1 MSSFKTEI
9 KPAKIG
15 LILSGLA
22 LLVFAYFQFPRA
34 TGPTSFAEGTVLQL
48 GEAVEL
54 TKEELVTP
62 QNSYFALELEFV
74 TTAQNAQGNPYSV
87 VTLIHRPAYG
97 QGSQRIRL
105 KTDSA
110 QNKHTEILDANR
122 TYT

>member
-1 MSSFKTEI
+1 
-9 KPAKIG
+9 
-15 LILSGLA
+15 
-22 LLVFAYFQFPRA
+22 
-34 TGPTSFAEGTVLQL
+34 
-48 GEAVEL
+48 
-54 TKEELVTP
+54 
-62 QNSYFALELEFV
+62 V

-122 TYT
+122 TYTLELLEANPQTQTIFILVH